1 MDFFHGICSL
11 TDLVRQLKP
20 LLACL
25 SHQASAFYWFQ
36 ISFTEFCTQF
46 SVAEWSCVP
55 SFYGRR
61 RFVFIFFCLLGSKSA
76 DDLFMG
82 WSFFFVDFFFATAP
96 GNFYLWPFPRC
107 CCWRETVVDVWAS
120 FELQLATL
128 RFSLFGTLLLLF
140 FSFFL
145 LRAFR
150 FGS

>member
-1 MDFFHGICSL
+1 MELRSIVLRS
-11 TDLVRQLKP
+11 TEIR
-20 LLACL
+20 
-25 SHQASAFYWFQ
+25 FY
-36 ISFTEFCTQF
+36 
-46 SVAEWSCVP
+46 
-55 SFYGRR
+55 Y
-61 RFVFIFFCLLGSKSA
+61 FFCLLGSKSA